1 MSGIRVTYSGLISFV
16 LGLLTLVISLIV
28 ILVITRILT
37 PEEFG
42 TWRLIISLLV
52 YVNYIQPVITYWVT
66 RETARGIESGKTA
79 ILSSGLF
86 SCIGI
91 CLYLVIVYFISNQS
105 DADKDIL
112 LYAFILIPMIFL
124 HNILVAIN
132 FGWKP
137 HAVSYGILALEISK
151 IPLLIITVYWLQMG
165 ILGVIFAMT
174 IAYVPSVLVLFI
186 FAKEKIK
193 NNIKTL
199 YIKKW
204 LRLFWLPS
212 YPSLGSIIAALDVL
226 IFTIITGSVVGLAFY
241 ASALII
247 SKLCSNAISITTAV
261 YPKLLEGKQI
271 GTIVQNN
278 ITLLSYFAIPL
289 ATISIF
295 FAKPAVFALNPI
307 YVDAHVAIIF
317 MTLRTFLFTFSV
329 PFAQFLTGIEKIDTQ
344 DNASFKDYIR
354 SKLFLIPSIRFIQYS
369 VYLVSLAFVLMMVYS
384 SSTDVELITY
394 WAIVWLVIEI
404 PFFIYLYILIK
415 KNFNFKLEI
424 KHFVKYLFSSILT
437 FGISY
442 FLSLEFLEFNPSIFV
457 FLPNLLVFVGLGIFG
472 YLVLTYF
479 IDEKT
484 RKLFNTIFHEIKN
497 KKD

>member
-1 MSGIRVTYSGLISFV
+1 
-16 LGLLTLVISLIV
+16 
-28 ILVITRILT
+28 
-37 PEEFG
+37 
-42 TWRLIISLLV
+42 
-52 YVNYIQPVITYWVT
+52 
-66 RETARGIESGKTA
+66 
-79 ILSSGLF
+79 
-86 SCIGI
+86 
-91 CLYLVIVYFISNQS
+91 
-105 DADKDIL
+105 
-112 LYAFILIPMIFL
+112 MIFL

-415 KNFNFKLEI
+415 KNFNFK
-424 KHFVKYLFSSILT
+424 
-437 FGISY
+437 
-442 FLSLEFLEFNPSIFV
+442 
-457 FLPNLLVFVGLGIFG
+457 
-472 YLVLTYF
+472 
-479 IDEKT
+479 
-484 RKLFNTIFHEIKN
+484 RKV
-497 KKD
+497 